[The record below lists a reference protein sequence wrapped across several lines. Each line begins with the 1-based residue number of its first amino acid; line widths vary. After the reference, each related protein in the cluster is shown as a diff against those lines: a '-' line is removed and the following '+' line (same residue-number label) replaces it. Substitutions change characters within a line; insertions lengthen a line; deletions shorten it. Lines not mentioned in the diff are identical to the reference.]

1 MAPHPPPML
10 PHPPLMA
17 PHQLTV
23 VVGST
28 ATMEEGVMEVST
40 ASVQV
45 VTKDTT
51 AVVKAVSGTVSRDI
65 KFSASSCVILPLC

>member
-1 MAPHPPPML
+1 MGPL
-10 PHPPLMA
+10 LPLMA
-17 PHQLTV
+17 PHQLTA
-23 VVGST
+23 VVGSP

-40 ASVQV
+40 ASVRV

-65 KFSASSCVILPLC
+65 KLSTLSCVILPLCLR